1 MNDGA
6 AMNEKLEFRQR
17 FENMTQEARMFSL
30 AEMVYDTNL
39 TVSRMDKR
47 LDGVCTDVNDYGDR
61 ITTLETASGISK
73 GKVAATGSIGGI
85 VGAAVTYLITW
96 LSTRGG

>member
-1 MNDGA
+1 MNDGS

-17 FENMTQEARMFSL
+17 FENMTPEARMFAL
-30 AEMVYDTNL
+30 AELVYETNI
-39 TVSRMDKR
+39 TVVRVDKR
-47 LDGVCTDVNDYGDR
+47 LDGVCTEVTDHGDR
-61 ITTLETASGISK
+61 ITTLETASGITK

-85 VGAAVTYLITW
+85 VGAAVTWLITW